1 MNGWESGVKVGL
13 VHKELRREVRAYLVW
28 PRRTGLVLL
37 LLGMALVVWP
47 RMTGE
52 WPMLGPVPL
61 QSLGWGLVALAWV
74 IFFWVIY
81 RRSAFYRRRLQ
92 EIGGGEGR

>member
-1 MNGWESGVKVGL
+1 MRVGL
-13 VHKELRREVRAYLVW
+13 VRKELRREVRAYLAW
-28 PRRTGLVLL
+28 PRRAGLALL
-37 LLGMALVVWP
+37 AVGCAFVVWP
-47 RMTGE
+47 RLTGE

-74 IFFWVIY
+74 IFAVVIV

-92 EIGGGEGR
+92 EIGGGEAG